1 MNPTTLLRQIRNPE
15 ADTVV
20 MGILNVTPDSFSDGG
35 EYLDPQRAVDHALKL
50 EKEGA
55 DILDIGGESTR
66 PGAMPVEVDEE
77 LSRVIPV
84 IQGIRERS
92 SIPISVDT
100 YKSDVAQRALE
111 AGATMINDI
120 SGLNFDPNM
129 VSVAKAF
136 DCPVVV
142 MHIVGTPRSMQ
153 DNPWYDDVVIDIK
166 AYFEEQVSRLAQK
179 GLREEN
185 IILDPGI
192 GFGKRVEDNFILLKR
207 LEEFLDLGF
216 PLLVGPSRKSFIGAT
231 LDLPVN
237 ERIEGTLAAVSIAV
251 LKGARIVRVHD
262 VREAVR
268 AVKIVDQIRR
278 VPDRIE

>member
-166 AYFEEQVSRLAQK
+166 AYFEEQVLRLARK

-231 LDLPVN
+231 LDLPVT
-237 ERIEGTLAAVSIAV
+237 ERIEGTLAAVSVAV

>member
-231 LDLPVN
+231 LDLPVT
-237 ERIEGTLAAVSIAV
+237 ERIEGTLAAVSVAV